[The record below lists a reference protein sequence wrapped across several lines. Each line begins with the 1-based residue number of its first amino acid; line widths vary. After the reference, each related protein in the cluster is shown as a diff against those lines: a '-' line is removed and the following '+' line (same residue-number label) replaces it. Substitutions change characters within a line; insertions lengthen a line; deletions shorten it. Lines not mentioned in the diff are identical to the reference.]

1 MEENKMTVKVEK
13 SRILV
18 LNNILGEVKVGKL
31 SKDGLYILLD
41 NKIELSK
48 HVKEIQEAQKLA
60 AEELKPETLKQG
72 AEETEE
78 LKAEW
83 NKKYGEYIVKYLGE
97 SVEINLQKLNKDD
110 FYNLV
115 KENDLS
121 VEKMESVSLI
131 MA

>member
-1 MEENKMTVKVEK
+1 MEENKTKVNVEK

-31 SKDGLYILLD
+31 SKEGLYSLLD

-60 AEELKPETLKQG
+60 TEELKPEALKQG

-97 SVEINLQKLNKDD
+97 SVEITLQKLTKDD
-110 FYNLV
+110 FYNLA

-121 VEKMESVSLI
+121 VEKMEVASLI

>member
-1 MEENKMTVKVEK
+1 MEENKTKVNVEK
-13 SRILV
+13 SRILL
-18 LNNILGEVKVGKL
+18 LNNVLGEVKVGKL
-31 SKDGLYILLD
+31 SKEGLYSLLD

-60 AEELKPETLKQG
+60 TEELKPEALKQG

-97 SVEINLQKLNKDD
+97 SVEITLQKLTKDD
-110 FYNLV
+110 FYNLA

-121 VEKMESVSLI
+121 VEKMEVASLI